1 MTDDKSQFLYLLNCF
16 LNGKIPKNNNYD
28 WQGIYKLSSIHNM
41 TAIITQTAKLLQ
53 KEYQPSGE
61 IRSAFNQQLGLTL
74 LDYDKK
80 CSALDKIKN
89 ILNDNDVDY
98 IIVKG
103 AVLSKFYPIPQLRT
117 SGDIDIILR
126 SNSFDDDI
134 AVLINQGAR
143 LVHDDYYT
151 KTFEIDGCDIEMHRD
166 ADVNNEY
173 FDDIFLH
180 CTVNGCEYSLDD
192 YNHLLYILC
201 HLCKHLAYT
210 GAGVRMLADI
220 DAFVRN
226 IDSFNEAK
234 FLVLCKNAG
243 IEYTAKIILALCN
256 LWFDTPIESK
266 IQLDENTLFMFER
279 VMLDGGVFGLE
290 QSNLGGYL
298 VAKNSDGRVGAF
310 GKLKALFKWIFPP
323 AEYVRAYYDLS
334 LIHI

>member
-16 LNGKIPKNNNYD
+16 LNGKAPKNKNYD

-61 IRSAFNQQLGLTL
+61 IRSAFNQQLGLSL

-80 CSALDKIKN
+80 CSALDKIKSV
-89 ILNDNDVDY
+89 LNDSTIDY

-103 AVLSKFYPIPQLRT
+103 AVLNNFYPIPQLRT

-126 SNSFDDDI
+126 SNSFDDDT
-134 AVLINQGAR
+134 AVLINQGVR

-151 KTFEIDGCDIEMHRD
+151 KTFEIDGCDIEMHRT

-173 FDDIFLH
+173 FNDIFSL
-180 CTVNGCEYSLDD
+180 CTVKGCEYVLDD
-192 YNHLLYILC
+192 YNHLLYIVC

-226 IDSFNEAK
+226 IDSYNEAK
-234 FLVLCKNAG
+234 FLALAKMQALNMRQKLYSLFAICGLTHRLQAKFNLMKTHFLC
-243 IEYTAKIILALCN
+243 
-256 LWFDTPIESK
+256 
-266 IQLDENTLFMFER
+266 
-279 VMLDGGVFGLE
+279 
-290 QSNLGGYL
+290 
-298 VAKNSDGRVGAF
+298 
-310 GKLKALFKWIFPP
+310 
-323 AEYVRAYYDLS
+323 LS
-334 LIHI
+334 V